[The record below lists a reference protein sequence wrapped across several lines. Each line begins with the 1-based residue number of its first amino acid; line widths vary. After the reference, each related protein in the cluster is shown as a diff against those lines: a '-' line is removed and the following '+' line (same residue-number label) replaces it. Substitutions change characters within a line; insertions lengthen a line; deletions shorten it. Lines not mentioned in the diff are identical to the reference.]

1 MLNLDQICGDPK
13 VKLEKWYFALV
24 IKIMFPTE
32 PSITGVDCHE
42 NDLRFKLVFLIITR
56 FPLHTHTCLMFT
68 TWDGQSRKSLLD
80 LLDIW
85 ISRSRAARVVGGGRG
100 FLFQEAVEG
109 WGWGTIGQGWDWGTT
124 MVLNLKPVGGKSG
137 PAWKGLGEGNL
148 IRGKLKTRNH
158 RIKARKMIFWQ
169 AIETWQTFK
178 LWENLGKQAQGLQPA
193 LQQERPKKDL
203 PVPKIPR

>member
-24 IKIMFPTE
+24 IKIMIPTE

-68 TWDGQSRKSLLD
+68 TSCQQWDGQSRKSLLD
-80 LLDIW
+80 FLNIW

-100 FLFQEAVEG
+100 FLFFKKRLKDGAGEQSAKDGIGERPWCWIWSRWGENRVQHEKDSGREALYEESSKQEIIES
-109 WGWGTIGQGWDWGTT
+109 
-124 MVLNLKPVGGKSG
+124 KPGR
-137 PAWKGLGEGNL
+137 WFF
-148 IRGKLKTRNH
+148 GKL
-158 RIKARKMIFWQ
+158 
-169 AIETWQTFK
+169 
-178 LWENLGKQAQGLQPA
+178 
-193 LQQERPKKDL
+193 
-203 PVPKIPR
+203 